1 MAEERRRRLIELLAS
16 STTPIPGVELGRRL
30 SATRQTVAQDIALLR
45 AAGHP
50 IVGTARGYLLA
61 EALAPGRHRA
71 LLAVRHR
78 PEQTEAELSA
88 LLDLG
93 VRVVDVIVDHP
104 VYGEIRGMLMLDSRD
119 DLREWLEGMRQK
131 QAHLLSELTDGIHL
145 HTVEAPR
152 PDLLQRARAALRRL
166 GILFEG

>member
-1 MAEERRRRLIELLAS
+1 VR
-16 STTPIPGVELGRRL
+16 LGREDGW
-30 SATRQTVAQDIALLR
+30 V
-45 AAGHP
+45 
-50 IVGTARGYLLA
+50 
-61 EALAPGRHRA
+61 
-71 LLAVRHR
+71 
-78 PEQTEAELSA
+78 
-88 LLDLG
+88 G